1 MGKNKKKQRTKDR
14 KREKEIL
21 EKFGQI
27 PFENDN
33 FETLSMFDQIDDLS
47 APFNP
52 TQMDMFEAIDNPKE
66 DPIKENINETAEQ
79 ISTFDPVE
87 ETETKSTKETGSS
100 KKKKKKTKEKYKSK
114 NTGGRKGKRAKEK
127 KNGKKKVEQE
137 IHYAEKPFYPNKK
150 EQNNSDFSYDD
161 MMYNFDEAM
170 HEQKIVNEQELEIS
184 AKEAAEIRKPYDKA
198 EKKLKKR
205 EKKRKAKK
213 QKKLDAEYGPLFDE
227 AIMREEAKK
236 TYKEEA
242 LKRGEKIE
250 QNYREVRE
258 TYNFSKIKTP
268 FEEILKNSKNMD
280 QAKEYVE
287 KLYKNRKIS
296 GEQRQQIY
304 NHLFKNRE
312 NLFKDVVE
320 ESTED
325 LKRLIKG
332 ESEEQLGKSS
342 AKKIFNSRSGNVLLN
357 TVLSI
362 SDYKD
367 ARNEGKGVVKS
378 AAKAGALFVAGEV
391 LQGTGMFAVMAA
403 KQAPQMIVHGIES
416 LQKTTRGMN
425 SMTRFQTFGEAEF
438 HDTHQLA
445 TMRQAGM
452 ELAKMSQYNLQQSMM
467 GNEAQYMHRI

>member
-1 MGKNKKKQRTKDR
+1 MGKNKKKQRTKEK
-14 KREKEIL
+14 KRL
-21 EKFGQI
+21 EEFEQI
-27 PFENDN
+27 PFTNDN
-33 FETLSMFDQIDDLS
+33 FESLNMFDQIDDLS

-52 TQMDMFEAIDNPKE
+52 TQMDMFETIDSPME
-66 DPIKENINETAEQ
+66 DPIKENINESAEQ
-79 ISTFDPVE
+79 ISMFEPVE
-87 ETETKSTKETGSS
+87 ETKEAQPKTTKETGSPN
-100 KKKKKKTKEKYKSK
+100 KKEKQYKTK
-114 NTGGRKGKRAKEK
+114 NTGGRKAKRAEKK
-127 KNGKKKVEQE
+127 KNGPKKAEEKIVYESQPFMPNEYTNGSYDHALNGRDDIMYQE
-137 IHYAEKPFYPNKK
+137 YQKHIDKEYESLFDEAIKK
-150 EQNNSDFSYDD
+150 EQ
-161 MMYNFDEAM
+161 
-170 HEQKIVNEQELEIS
+170 QKEVKSQT
-184 AKEAAEIRKPYDKA
+184 
-198 EKKLKKR
+198 
-205 EKKRKAKK
+205 
-213 QKKLDAEYGPLFDE
+213 KLDKEYGPLFDE
-227 AIMREEAKK
+227 AIKKEEEKK
-236 TYKEEA
+236 AYKEEA

-250 QNYREVRE
+250 QDYKDARESF
-258 TYNFSKIKTP
+258 NFSKIKDP

-280 QAKEYVE
+280 EAKDYVE
-287 KLYKNRKIS
+287 KLYKNKAIN

-320 ESTED
+320 EGTEE
-325 LKRLIKG
+325 LKRLVKG

-342 AKKIFNSRSGNVLLN
+342 AKKIFNKRSGNVLLN
-357 TVLSI
+357 TVFAI

-367 ARNEGKGVVKS
+367 ARNQGKGVVKS

>member
-1 MGKNKKKQRTKDR
+1 MGKNKKKQRTKEK
-14 KREKEIL
+14 KRLKEF
-21 EKFGQI
+21 EQI
-27 PFENDN
+27 PFANDN
-33 FETLSMFDQIDDLS
+33 FESLNMFDQIDDLS

-52 TQMDMFEAIDNPKE
+52 TQMDMFETIDNPKE

-79 ISTFDPVE
+79 ISMFDPVE

-100 KKKKKKTKEKYKSK
+100 KKKENKKKKTKEKYKSK
-114 NTGGRKGKRAKEK
+114 NTGGRKGKIAKKK
-127 KNGKKKVEQE
+127 KNGPKKAEEKIVYESQPFMPNEYTNGSYDHALNGRDDIMYQE
-137 IHYAEKPFYPNKK
+137 YQKHIDEEYGSLFDEAIKK
-150 EQNNSDFSYDD
+150 EQ
-161 MMYNFDEAM
+161 
-170 HEQKIVNEQELEIS
+170 K
-184 AKEAAEIRKPYDKA
+184 KEAKNQA
-198 EKKLKKR
+198 
-205 EKKRKAKK
+205 
-213 QKKLDAEYGPLFDE
+213 KLDKEYGPLFDE
-227 AIMREEAKK
+227 AIINEEAKK

-242 LKRGEKIE
+242 LKRGEKLE

-304 NHLFKNRE
+304 DYLFKNKE

-320 ESTED
+320 EGTEE
-325 LKRLIKG
+325 LKRLIKN
-332 ESEEQLGKSS
+332 ESEEQLEKSS

-362 SDYKD
+362 NDYKD

-378 AAKAGALFVAGEV
+378 AVKAGALFVAGEV

>member
-1 MGKNKKKQRTKDR
+1 MGKNKKKQRTKNR
-14 KREKEIL
+14 KKEQKIL
-21 EKFGQI
+21 EEFGQI

-33 FETLSMFDQIDDLS
+33 FETLSMFDQIDELS

-52 TQMDMFEAIDNPKE
+52 IQIDMFETIDNPIE
-66 DPIKENINETAEQ
+66 DPVSENINETAEQ
-79 ISTFDPVE
+79 VSMFDPIE
-87 ETETKSTKETGSS
+87 ETESKSTKETGPS
-100 KKKKKKTKEKYKSK
+100 KKKENKKKKTKEKYKSK
-114 NTGGRKGKRAKEK
+114 NTGGRKGKRAEEK
-127 KNGKKKVEQE
+127 KNGKKKSK
-137 IHYAEKPFYPNKK
+137 EKIVYENQPFLPEEYTNG
-150 EQNNSDFSYDD
+150 SYDHVLNGRD
-161 MMYNFDEAM
+161 EIMYQEYQKSLDE
-170 HEQKIVNEQELEIS
+170 
-184 AKEAAEIRKPYDKA
+184 DF
-198 EKKLKKR
+198 
-205 EKKRKAKK
+205 
-213 QKKLDAEYGPLFDE
+213 GPVFDE
-227 AIMREEAKK
+227 AIKKEQEREVKSQAKLDEEYGPIFDEAIKREEERK

-242 LKRGEKIE
+242 LKRGEKLE
-250 QNYREVRE
+250 QKYKDVKE
-258 TYNFSKIKTP
+258 TYNFSKIKAP
-268 FEEILKNSKNMD
+268 FEEILKNSTNMD

-287 KLYKNRKIS
+287 KLYKNKVIS
-296 GEQRQQIY
+296 GEQRQQLY
-304 NHLFKNRE
+304 EHLFKNKE
-312 NLFKDVVE
+312 TLFKEVVE
-320 ESTED
+320 DGAGE
-325 LKRLIKG
+325 LKRLVKG

-342 AKKIFNSRSGNVLLN
+342 AKKIFSGRSGNILLN

-403 KQAPQMIVHGIES
+403 KQAPQMIVHGLES

-438 HDTHQLA
+438 HDTRQLA

>member
-1 MGKNKKKQRTKDR
+1 MSKNEKKQRTKEK
-14 KREKEIL
+14 KRL
-21 EKFGQI
+21 EEFGQI
-27 PFENDN
+27 PFKNDN
-33 FETLSMFDQIDDLS
+33 FESLNMFDRIDDLS
-47 APFNP
+47 SPFNP

-66 DPIKENINETAEQ
+66 DPIKENINESAEQ
-79 ISTFDPVE
+79 ISMFDPVE
-87 ETETKSTKETGSS
+87 ETEIKSTKETGSS
-100 KKKKKKTKEKYKSK
+100 KKKTKEKYKSK
-114 NTGGRKGKRAKEK
+114 NTGGRKGKRAEEK
-127 KNGKKKVEQE
+127 KNGPKKAEEKIVYESQPFMPNEYTNGSYDHALNGRDDIMYQE
-137 IHYAEKPFYPNKK
+137 YQKHIDEEYESLFDEAIKK
-150 EQNNSDFSYDD
+150 EQ
-161 MMYNFDEAM
+161 
-170 HEQKIVNEQELEIS
+170 K
-184 AKEAAEIRKPYDKA
+184 KEAKNQA
-198 EKKLKKR
+198 
-205 EKKRKAKK
+205 
-213 QKKLDAEYGPLFDE
+213 KLDKEYGPLFDE
-227 AIMREEAKK
+227 AIINEEAKK

-242 LKRGEKIE
+242 LKRGDKLEK
-250 QNYREVRE
+250 NYKDTRENF
-258 TYNFSKIKTP
+258 NFSKIKDP

-280 QAKEYVE
+280 EAKDYVE
-287 KLYKNRKIS
+287 KLYKNKNIS

-325 LKRLIKG
+325 LKRLVKG

-357 TVLSI
+357 TVFAI

-367 ARNEGKGVVKS
+367 ARNQGKGVIKS
-378 AAKAGALFVAGEV
+378 ATRAGALFVAGEV
-391 LQGTGMFAVMAA
+391 LQGPGMFAVMAA